1 MPDHPGEQPTAKLRV
16 RPPGE
21 VDDLRL
27 DFVRLPLRRHYRRL
41 LNAGFIHQ
49 FVLVRAPDDARPL
62 HEHDYDAQVHVLKGE
77 LTIEALAGSE
87 TIYEGQEKL
96 VPAGTTH
103 TETTGPEGVILL
115 VGCR

>member
-1 MPDHPGEQPTAKLRV
+1 MPDHPEEQPTAKLRV

-27 DFVRLPLRRHYRRL
+27 DFVRLPIRRHYRRL
-41 LNAGFIHQ
+41 LSAGFIHQ
-49 FVLVRAPDDARPL
+49 FVLVRAPGDVRPP

-77 LTIEALAGSE
+77 LTIGTPPASD
-87 TIYEGQEKL
+87 TVYEGQEKL